1 VNAPTACSWP
11 GGGSRLKRHVPAL
24 LSPIPCSCIHVLDQ
38 DGQEQR
44 RYGPLQ
50 QPVQH
55 LAWAGDVL
63 VAATSHTIHLWRQ
76 GGTEDEAEDGLV
88 LHTPEAGSAV
98 LQIATCPQ
106 GRWLAAACS
115 DNEVR
120 WVCPPDAYKRLL
132 AYMQRGPQPVCA
144 GALCCTAETSC
155 RCSMLCSRCGV
166 PPPAPRVAADI
177 GAAIAGCRCAAGTWL
192 PCSLRG
198 TVRRC
203 GCVVLKARLHAWL
216 GTH

>member
-1 VNAPTACSWP
+1 MAADLSATFPP
-11 GGGSRLKRHVPAL
+11 
-24 LSPIPCSCIHVLDQ
+24 LSPTPCSCIHVLDQ

-44 RYGPLQ
+44 RFGPLQ

-88 LHTPEAGSAV
+88 LHIPETGAAV

-120 WVCPPDAYKRLL
+120 WVCPPDAHKRLL

-144 GALCCTAETSC
+144 GHCAAQPIPAAGAACCAAAAECHPRRHASLLI
-155 RCSMLCSRCGV
+155 SV
-166 PPPAPRVAADI
+166 PPLL
-177 GAAIAGCRCAAGTWL
+177 AAGVL
-192 PCSLRG
+192 LGRG
-198 TVRRC
+198 CPARCRGRSAAAVAWFRRP
-203 GCVVLKARLHAWL
+203 GCMPGL
-216 GTH
+216 GPIRSVPGNL